1 MPDIDRPTTVKV
13 EFSKLKEPVP
23 SSGEQKYPYGTQI
36 VCANTSKRKFFGL
49 RLIIKGLIG
58 TNIKYQISV
67 TDKDENIISPGGDA
81 RTGQAPR
88 NDDVICDITTIE
100 IDNNKEF
107 SININFGNAYL
118 GDCDVHIQPINKIG
132 AVIN

>member
-23 SSGEQKYPYGTQI
+23 SSGEQKYPFGTQI
-36 VCANTSKRKFFGL
+36 VCENTSKRKFFGL

-58 TNIKYQISV
+58 TNIKYQISI
-67 TDKDENIISPGGDA
+67 TDKDDNIISPGGDA
-81 RTGQAPR
+81 STGQVPR
-88 NDDVICDITTIE
+88 NDDVIFDITTIE

-107 SININFGNAYL
+107 SININFSNAYV
-118 GDCDVHIQPINKIG
+118 GDCEVHIQPINKIG

>member
-67 TDKDENIISPGGDA
+67 TDEDDNIISPGGDA
-81 RTGQAPR
+81 RTGQSPR

-107 SININFGNAYL
+107 SININFSNAYL
-118 GDCDVHIQPINKIG
+118 GDCEVHIQPINKIG

>member
-1 MPDIDRPTTVKV
+1 MPDIDHPTTVKV

-23 SSGEQKYPYGTQI
+23 SSGEQKYPYGAQI

-58 TNIKYQISV
+58 TNIKY
-67 TDKDENIISPGGDA
+67 DKDDNVISPGGDA

-100 IDNNKEF
+100 IDNNKDL

-118 GDCDVHIQPINKIG
+118 WDCEVHIQPINKIG